1 MATNTIEKP
10 KPSFALKKLS
20 LLVVIVDHGVSDVFI
35 DYFKTLEVNLELQIL
50 ASGTVKEEI
59 RNLLGLNEIK
69 KDVLFSVIQE
79 EKLDQA
85 FNYIETRF
93 KLSPKHKGIAF
104 NIKITSVVGLSV
116 YKILSNT
123 HQLEPVGGNKYED

>member
-1 MATNTIEKP
+1 MADKQISNTA
-10 KPSFALKKLS
+10 PSFALKKLF
-20 LLVVIVDHGVSDVFI
+20 LLIVIVDHGVSDVFI
-35 DYFKTLEVNLELQIL
+35 EYFKTLEVNFELQII

-59 RNLLGLNEIK
+59 RNLLVLYEVK
-69 KDVLFSVIQE
+69 KDVLVSVIQE
-79 EKLDQA
+79 EKLPQA

-104 NIKITSVVGLSV
+104 SIKITSVIGLSV

-123 HQLEPVGGNKYED
+123 HQLEPVGGKKNED